1 MPSILFSKSA
11 PSQLKRCSL
20 ILSSYIAIFISLLT
34 ISGCQSADGANP
46 KDNQSENSKLASV
59 HFYPIKET
67 DSYNI
72 TRRFAGALVASQKTD
87 IGFELPGKVARLQA
101 NNGDSV
107 KKGQLLASL
116 DTELLR
122 IERTQ
127 LKARLAETHARAN
140 LVRNNL
146 KRQKSLEVD
155 GFASQQ
161 RLDELRTEQSA
172 LNATLDQLKAGLD
185 SLDSK
190 IRKSTLKAPFDA
202 IVGKRLADKG
212 TVVSAG
218 TPIFRLLQ
226 KGGQEARVGV
236 PNRFSHLLAPGSVQ
250 KLQVNG
256 QYYSASVITLGAD
269 INPITHT
276 RTVRLALPAKTKNIA
291 GELVYLYLDQVINSK
306 GFWVPI
312 SGLTDGLR
320 GLWDIYTLVP
330 EMEDNQEISAIF
342 TIEPRSVRINYTK
355 NNMAYIEGDLSN
367 IKWIVADGMH
377 RVVPGQRIVKTSES
391 LKTSKSIKQTV
402 AEAP

>member
-1 MPSILFSKSA
+1 MSSTLLCKSV
-11 PSQLKRCSL
+11 SFRVKR
-20 ILSSYIAIFISLLT
+20 SSFFISTYIT
-34 ISGCQSADGANP
+34 ILASLMALNGCQSADGAAP
-46 KDNQSENSKLASV
+46 KNAQNDKSKLASV
-59 HFYPIKET
+59 HFYPLAEV
-67 DSYNI
+67 DSYSI
-72 TRRFAGALVASQKTD
+72 TRRFAGSLVASQQTD

-101 NNGDSV
+101 NNGESV

-127 LKARLAETHARAN
+127 LKARLAETQARIN

-146 KRQKSLEVD
+146 KRQKSLEID

-161 RLDELRTEQSA
+161 RLDELNTEKSA
-172 LNATLDQLKAGLD
+172 LGSTLDQLNAGLD

-190 IRKSTLKAPFDA
+190 IRKSTLTAPFDA

-218 TPIFRLLQ
+218 KPIFRLLQ

-236 PNRFSHLLAPGSVQ
+236 PNRFSQLLAPGSVQ
-250 KLQVNG
+250 KIQVNN
-256 QYYSASVITLGAD
+256 QYYDASVITLGAD

-276 RTVRLALPAKTKNIA
+276 RTVRLALPTGTKSIA
-291 GELVYLYLDQVINSK
+291 GQLVYLHLEQNIATK

-320 GLWDIYTLVP
+320 GLWDIYALLP
-330 EMEDNQEISAIF
+330 LKNDNDIY
-342 TIEPRSVRINYTK
+342 TIESRSVRINYTK
-355 NNMAYIEGDLSN
+355 DDMAFIEGDLSG
-367 IKWIVADGMH
+367 IGWVVADGMH
-377 RVVPGQRIVKTSES
+377 RVVPGQRIQKTSES
-391 LKTSKSIKQTV
+391 IKEDQQADTQ
-402 AEAP
+402 